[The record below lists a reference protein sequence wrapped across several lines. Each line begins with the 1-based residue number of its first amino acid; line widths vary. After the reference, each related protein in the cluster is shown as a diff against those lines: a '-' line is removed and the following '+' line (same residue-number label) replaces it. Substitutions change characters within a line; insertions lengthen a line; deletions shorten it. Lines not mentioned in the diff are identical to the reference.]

1 MYPLLSW
8 AMAEYSEHLRLQNW
22 TIYLSILQ
30 NVISK
35 TRESLG
41 VSYRGMYKF
50 QVFLRGRQARL
61 STWMF

>member
-30 NVISK
+30 NIISK
-35 TRESLG
+35 TWESLG
-41 VSYRGMYKF
+41 VSYRGMNKF